1 MKITEV
7 SIKLANEEKLKGFAN
22 ITFDDVFV
30 VRGIKIINGSEGLFI
45 SMPSRKLNN
54 GEYRDIVHPIQNDFR
69 IELEKAILDEYEKSL
84 SQVEQ

>member
-84 SQVEQ
+84 SQVE